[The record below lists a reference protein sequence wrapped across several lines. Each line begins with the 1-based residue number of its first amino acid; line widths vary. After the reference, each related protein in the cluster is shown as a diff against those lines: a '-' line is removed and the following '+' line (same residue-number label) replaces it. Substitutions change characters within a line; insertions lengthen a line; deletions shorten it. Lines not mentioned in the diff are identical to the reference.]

1 MVSYKCNT
9 CKKQFTH
16 KNDYR
21 KHKNRKNPCSY
32 KSETN
37 TYSFEC
43 PECKKTYT
51 SKSNL
56 NRHIRNQCPS
66 KISRK
71 NNEYE
76 LGTPQIYNLH
86 TQSIPKTTK
95 TYDLVK
101 QPNPNI
107 GFCVAGNV
115 ENCGNNICDYCGKK
129 FSRHDAMMR
138 HIKNSCKVK
147 KQSNEEKEEIY
158 QKLLQQLNEENKEMK
173 EENREMKDELQKL
186 RQHITINNTN
196 TNNNNSHNT
205 NNNNIQIN
213 NEIKLI
219 GFGDEDLYSINDKV
233 VKKLLNK
240 GLNSVLET
248 IRYTHF
254 HKYNIHHHNVY
265 VSNMKDVYAMIY
277 SGDRNKWIIEQ
288 KKEVV
293 DQLYND
299 KHLFL
304 EDKYKQLYDDLPP
317 LTRKKFDKLLELS
330 DDEETVRIIKREI
343 LEMLYNEKDIPLRT
357 RKKIEQLEKESTK
370 MIES

>member
-1 MVSYKCNT
+1 MVSYKCTT
-9 CKKQFTH
+9 CKKQFIH

-21 KHKNRKNPCSY
+21 KHKNRKNPCSP
-32 KSETN
+32 KLDVKVHP
-37 TYSFEC
+37 FEC
-43 PECKKTYT
+43 PGCNKTYA

-56 NRHIRNQCPS
+56 NRHMHNQCSS
-66 KISRK
+66 KIPPK
-71 NNEYE
+71 NNESK
-76 LGTPQIYNLH
+76 LGSSPIYNLH
-86 TQSIPKTTK
+86 TLSIPKTNK
-95 TYDLVK
+95 TYDLGK
-101 QPNPNI
+101 QPNPAT

-115 ENCGNNICDYCGKK
+115 GNDEQNNMCRYCGKD
-129 FSRHDAMMR
+129 FSRYDAMMR
-138 HIKNSCKVK
+138 HVKNNCKVK
-147 KQSNEEKEEIY
+147 KQTPEEKEVIY
-158 QKLLQQLNEENKEMK
+158 QKLLLEKDQENKEMK
-173 EENREMKDELQKL
+173 DELLKL
-186 RQHITINNTN
+186 RQQITINNNN

-254 HKYNIHHHNVY
+254 HKYNEHHHNVY

-277 SGDRNKWIIEQ
+277 SGNRDKWIIEQ

-293 DQLYND
+293 NQLYND

-304 EDKYKQLYDDLPP
+304 EDKYKQLYGELPP

-330 DDEETVRIIKREI
+330 DDEDTVRIIKREI

-357 RKKIEQLEKESTK
+357 RKKLEQIEKDNLK